1 MIARFWLAL
10 AAFATIFTLTY
21 VVYHTHVRFTAG
33 LAAVSWAVL
42 AATGG
47 QVETLAQDGS
57 RIDTG
62 VPELQLVAALA
73 ALLSAL
79 ILILYPDHYPVTD
92 SEVPTDET
100 NART

>member
-10 AAFATIFTLTY
+10 GVFATLWTVMYTA
-21 VVYHTHVRFTAG
+21 YHTHVRLSAG

-47 QVETLAQDGS
+47 QVETLTQDGT
-57 RIDTG
+57 RVDTG
-62 VPELQLVAALA
+62 VPELQLVAALG
-73 ALLSAL
+73 ALVSAL
-79 ILILYPDHYPVTD
+79 VLILYPEHYPVTD

-100 NART
+100 EQQ